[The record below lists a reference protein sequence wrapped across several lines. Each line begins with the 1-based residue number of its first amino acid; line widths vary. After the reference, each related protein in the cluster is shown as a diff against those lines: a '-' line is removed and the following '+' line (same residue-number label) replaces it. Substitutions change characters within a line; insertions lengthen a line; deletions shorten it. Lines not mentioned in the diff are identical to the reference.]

1 MLFSFLHMSKWQSRK
16 ENYSNLVPAIFSPLL
31 FKNVALLPEGQYLGF
46 QSFVYGYQNCMSEGG
61 SCVIYG
67 SGLIVSSCSIS
78 LCISYD
84 CLKYILP
91 VCNCEDQASTMKCL

>member
-1 MLFSFLHMSKWQSRK
+1 
-16 ENYSNLVPAIFSPLL
+16 
-31 FKNVALLPEGQYLGF
+31 
-46 QSFVYGYQNCMSEGG
+46 MSEGG

-91 VCNCEDQASTMKCL
+91 VCNCEDQASTMKCLWLDRDTHICTDNLFPSLSMELQDELESMDVAHPILK